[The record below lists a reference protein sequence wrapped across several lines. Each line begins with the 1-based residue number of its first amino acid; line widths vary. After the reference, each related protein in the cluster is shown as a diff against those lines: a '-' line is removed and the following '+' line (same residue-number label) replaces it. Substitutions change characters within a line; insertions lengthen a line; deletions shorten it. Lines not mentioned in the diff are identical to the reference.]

1 MATTCTIHLFSFQK
15 MTPCTE
21 RSKSRFLH
29 ISCVCGENNDR
40 CKWTCSVYTAWI
52 KEPMESIWMW
62 DELWT
67 KTCVFITVPPPPW
80 LTWVNCFARQ
90 VWTISYAPENLT
102 FLHLCGPHNH
112 FYRRKKN
119 INESRN
125 KHNRIP
131 IWLVLDFSQQLLS
144 QQWDYQRPN
153 NINFF
158 LNQRP

>member
-1 MATTCTIHLFSFQK
+1 MATTCLFSFQK

-67 KTCVFITVPPPPW
+67 KTCVFITVPPPHGWPGSIV
-80 LTWVNCFARQ
+80 LRGKFEQSHT
-90 VWTISYAPENLT
+90 
-102 FLHLCGPHNH
+102 HL
-112 FYRRKKN
+112 K
-119 INESRN
+119 
-125 KHNRIP
+125 
-131 IWLVLDFSQQLLS
+131 IWLFCIYVGHTITFIGGRRILMKAETNTIGFQYGWCWISHNN
-144 QQWDYQRPN
+144 YCPN
-153 NINFF
+153 NGIIRGQIILIFF
-158 LNQRP
+158 